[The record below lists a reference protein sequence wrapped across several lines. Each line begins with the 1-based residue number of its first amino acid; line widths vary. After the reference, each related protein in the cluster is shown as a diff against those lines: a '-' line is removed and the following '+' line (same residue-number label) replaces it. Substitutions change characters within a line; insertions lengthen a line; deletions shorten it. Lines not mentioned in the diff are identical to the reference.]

1 LTPLSQRTVPCIDCP
16 PDTALNQSHWR
27 IVINAPGGVIA
38 FDSLFDGAPAVA
50 ILPGSL
56 VLFIGSAGT
65 AFEASV
71 S

>member
-1 LTPLSQRTVPCIDCP
+1 
-16 PDTALNQSHWR
+16 
-27 IVINAPGGVIA
+27 VIYAPGGVIA